1 MKKSKEEAKNIGI
14 QAAKPGKSCNDKNCP
29 FHGKICV
36 RGRILTGDII
46 SAKMRKTAVFN
57 LERRHYIQKFE
68 RYETRRTKLKVHN
81 PECISAKLGDKVRIA
96 ECRPLSKTKKFVI
109 IERIE

>member
-14 QAAKPGKSCNDKNCP
+14 VAAKPVNRCDDKNCP
-29 FHGKICV
+29 FHGKINL
-36 RGRILTGDII
+36 RGRVLTGEVI

-68 RYETRRTKLKVHN
+68 RYETRRTRLKVHN
-81 PECISAKLGDKVRIA
+81 PECISAKQGDKVRIA